1 MNIRGTALDILKH
14 VGIIPDGNRR
24 WSEKN
29 GLSYLNGYMVAAQKM
44 RSILEHLLHTHRV
57 RSISIYG
64 LSKENLQRDPRDL
77 ETACRIEARFCNEI
91 LLEFAKTFACKVIHA
106 GLKDGLPD
114 YFVQAI
120 ENICSATQH
129 YKNRTIYMLINYNPW
144 DELNQ
149 RCPRSLDIELT
160 NLWVP
165 EYVDLI
171 IRSAE
176 AIGTSNFLPL
186 QSGYA
191 TFFSAAA
198 FFQDIQNSDID
209 RAVDLFKAT
218 PRMFG
223 K

>member
-1 MNIRGTALDILKH
+1 MDILKH

-29 GLSYLNGYMVAAQKM
+29 GMSCLNGYMVAAEKM
-44 RSILEHLLHTHRV
+44 GSILEHLLLIHRV

-64 LSKENLQRDPRDL
+64 LSKENLQRDPGDL
-77 ETACRIEARFCNEI
+77 DIACRIEARFCNEI
-91 LLEFAKTFACKVIHA
+91 LLPFAKSFQCKVVHA
-106 GLKDGLPD
+106 GLKEGLPD

-120 ENICSATQH
+120 TTLCTTTQH
-129 YKNRTIYMLINYNPW
+129 FKDRTIYMLINYSPW

-149 RCPRSLDIELT
+149 CRPHSGDILLS

-191 TFFSAAA
+191 TFFSVAA
-198 FFQDIQNSDID
+198 FFQDIRNSDID
-209 RAVDLFKAT
+209 QAVDFFNAN